1 MRPLIVEGAALTLK
15 SAPPPGEWVGH
26 GSNDG
31 ARARMSDSTPHMNAG
46 TERLLEASLARR
58 GQVLDRRERLANV
71 GFSTGFLVSAG
82 LLAALAAP
90 ARGLSVPLAVAF
102 VAALALMARIE
113 FSLGA
118 VYAVPTQIVFVPML
132 LLLPTPYV
140 PLLVA
145 AAFVLSSVVHALR
158 GGAALSRSALAV
170 PDAWFSL
177 GPALV
182 LVAFGA
188 QEPQWSHWPAYVAA
202 LGAQLLFDGAAIV
215 ARVVLSQ
222 GVSGRAVLHDMK
234 LVSRVD

>member
-1 MRPLIVEGAALTLK
+1 
-15 SAPPPGEWVGH
+15 
-26 GSNDG
+26 
-31 ARARMSDSTPHMNAG
+31 MSDLHTHMDAG
-46 TERLLEASLARR
+46 TERLLEESLARR
-58 GQVLDRRERLANV
+58 EQELDRRELRATIA
-71 GFSTGFLVSAG
+71 FSAAFLLVAIV
-82 LLAALAAP
+82 LAAVEES
-90 ARGLSVPLAVAF
+90 ARSFSWPLAIAF
-102 VAALALMARIE
+102 VAALAVVARVE

-145 AAFVLSSVVHALR
+145 AAFVLSSVVHSLR
-158 GGAALSRSALAV
+158 GGAPLSRSALAV
-170 PDAWFSL
+170 GDAWFSL
-177 GPALV
+177 APALV